1 MQNPDQD
8 KPKGLPSARQN
19 KFLRDMIVTASSEQ
33 LIVMLYDGAI
43 QWLQMSKR
51 EIATYQGT
59 IPDWT
64 NFNKYMHMST
74 RVINHLQESLD
85 FNVKDETVNNL
96 YAVYNFLYTKITKA
110 TISKKEADVEAII
123 EFLRDL
129 RGTWAE
135 AIKIQQ
141 QKHPIAQ

>member
-8 KPKGLPSARQN
+8 KSNDLPSARKN
-19 KFLRDMIVTASSEQ
+19 KFLRDMITTASSEQ
-33 LIVMLYDGAI
+33 LVVMLYDGAI

-51 EIATYQGT
+51 EISSAQGA
-59 IPDWT
+59 IHDWA

-110 TISKKEADVEAII
+110 TISKDEAEVEAII

-135 AIKIQQ
+135 AIRIKQ

>member
-1 MQNPDQD
+1 MQNPNQD
-8 KPKGLPSARQN
+8 NSNSLPSARKN
-19 KFLRDMIVTASSEQ
+19 KFLRDMVVSASAEQ
-33 LIVMLYDGAI
+33 LIVMLYDGAV
-43 QWLQMSKR
+43 QWLEMSKR
-51 EIATYQGT
+51 EIVTYENT

-64 NFNKYMHMST
+64 NFNKYMFMSS
-74 RVINHLQESLD
+74 RVISHLQESLD

-96 YAVYNFLYTKITKA
+96 FAVYNFIHNKISKA
-110 TISKKEADVEAII
+110 TISKKTEDVEAII

-135 AIKIQQ
+135 AIKIHQ